1 MSIQWGRGHH
11 GGMEIFG
18 IEKRKIGDYELLVWI
33 TTV

>member
-1 MSIQWGRGHH
+1 MEQRTPRRH